1 MPLRSRPSRKFHRN
15 AEARSLMS
23 KTQINTSPLTW
34 PASSS
39 FGRRAWDASFE
50 RGSAYVDGRIVPVE
64 EASVPL
70 LDWGFLRSDACQ
82 ETISVWNGQFFRLGD
97 HLQRFERSTTR
108 LRMTNAPISREEIR
122 LIVHRL
128 VAACGYD
135 MAYVQIIMTRGRP
148 PIGSR
153 DLRLCA
159 NRFQAFCI
167 PYVWI
172 ASQEAQQTGI
182 RLHVSA
188 RVRVPPTSVDPM
200 VKHYHWLDF
209 QMGLLDAYDN
219 GMDTVVLVDGDG
231 NVTEGPGFNVFAVL
245 DGRLVTPASGMLDGM
260 TRRTVI
266 EIAEERGVDLLQ
278 RGITA
283 EELRSASE
291 VFLTTTAG
299 GIIPVGAVDGRIVG
313 NGALG
318 RVTTTIHSAYW
329 NMRAQ
334 GWLGEPVNYDL
345 RS

>member
-1 MPLRSRPSRKFHRN
+1 
-15 AEARSLMS
+15 
-23 KTQINTSPLTW
+23 
-34 PASSS
+34 
-39 FGRRAWDASFE
+39 
-50 RGSAYVDGRIVPVE
+50 
-64 EASVPL
+64 
-70 LDWGFLRSDACQ
+70 
-82 ETISVWNGQFFRLGD
+82 
-97 HLQRFERSTTR
+97 
-108 LRMTNAPISREEIR
+108 
-122 LIVHRL
+122 
-128 VAACGYD
+128 
-135 MAYVQIIMTRGRP
+135 
-148 PIGSR
+148 
-153 DLRLCA
+153 
-159 NRFQAFCI
+159 
-167 PYVWI
+167 
-172 ASQEAQQTGI
+172 
-182 RLHVSA
+182 
-188 RVRVPPTSVDPM
+188 M

-266 EIAEERGVDLLQ
+266 EIAKERDIDLLQ

-299 GIIPVGAVDGRIVG
+299 GILPVGAVDGRIVG
-313 NGALG
+313 NGAPG

>member
-1 MPLRSRPSRKFHRN
+1 M
-15 AEARSLMS
+15 
-23 KTQINTSPLTW
+23 
-34 PASSS
+34 
-39 FGRRAWDASFE
+39 
-50 RGSAYVDGRIVPVE
+50 
-64 EASVPL
+64 
-70 LDWGFLRSDACQ
+70 
-82 ETISVWNGQFFRLGD
+82 WNGQFFRLDD
-97 HLQRFERSTTR
+97 HLQRFERSITR
-108 LRMTNAPISREEIR
+108 LRMTSSPVSRDEIR
-122 LIVHRL
+122 SIAHRL

-135 MAYVQIIMTRGRP
+135 KAYVQIIMTRGRP

-182 RLHVSA
+182 RLLVSA
-188 RVRVPPTSVDPM
+188 RVRVPPSSVDPM

-209 QMGLLDAYDN
+209 QMGLLDAYDS
-219 GMDTVVLVDGDG
+219 GMDTVVLVDNNG

-245 DGRLVTPASGMLDGM
+245 DGGLVTPASGMLDGM

-266 EIAEERGVDLLQ
+266 EIAQERDIDLTQ

-283 EELRSASE
+283 DELRSASE
-291 VFLTTTAG
+291 IFLTSTAG
-299 GIIPVGAVDGRIVG
+299 GIIPVNAVDGLTVG
-313 NGALG
+313 AGAPG
-318 RVTTTIHSAYW
+318 PVTASIHSAYW
-329 NMRAQ
+329 NKRAQ

>member
-1 MPLRSRPSRKFHRN
+1 
-15 AEARSLMS
+15 MS
-23 KTQINTSPLTW
+23 KTRMNVGTLTW

-39 FGRRAWDASFE
+39 FERRPWEASFE

-82 ETISVWNGQFFRLGD
+82 ETISVWNGQFFRLDD
-97 HLQRFERSTTR
+97 HLQRFERSITR
-108 LRMTNAPISREEIR
+108 LRMTSSPVSRDEIR
-122 LIVHRL
+122 SIAHRL

-135 MAYVQIIMTRGRP
+135 KAYVQIIMTRGRP

-182 RLHVSA
+182 RLLVSA
-188 RVRVPPTSVDPM
+188 RVRVPPSSVDPM

-209 QMGLLDAYDN
+209 QMGLLDAYDS
-219 GMDTVVLVDGDG
+219 GMDTVVLVGNNG

-245 DGRLVTPASGMLDGM
+245 DGGLVTPASGMLDGM

-266 EIAEERGVDLLQ
+266 EIAQERDIDLTQ

-283 EELRSASE
+283 DELRSATE
-291 VFLTTTAG
+291 IFLTSTAG
-299 GIIPVGAVDGRIVG
+299 GIIPVNAVDGLTVG
-313 NGALG
+313 EGAPG
-318 RVTTTIHSAYW
+318 RVTAKIHSAYW
-329 NMRAQ
+329 NKRAQ

>member
-1 MPLRSRPSRKFHRN
+1 
-15 AEARSLMS
+15 
-23 KTQINTSPLTW
+23 
-34 PASSS
+34 
-39 FGRRAWDASFE
+39 
-50 RGSAYVDGRIVPVE
+50 
-64 EASVPL
+64 
-70 LDWGFLRSDACQ
+70 
-82 ETISVWNGQFFRLGD
+82 
-97 HLQRFERSTTR
+97 
-108 LRMTNAPISREEIR
+108 
-122 LIVHRL
+122 
-128 VAACGYD
+128 
-135 MAYVQIIMTRGRP
+135 MTRGRP

>member
-278 RGITA
+278 RGIAA

-313 NGALG
+313 NGAPG

>member
-1 MPLRSRPSRKFHRN
+1 
-15 AEARSLMS
+15 MS
-23 KTQINTSPLTW
+23 ETRMNVGTLTW

-39 FGRRAWDASFE
+39 FGRRPWDASFE
-50 RGSAYVDGRIVPVE
+50 RGSAFVDGRIVPVE

-82 ETISVWNGQFFRLGD
+82 ETISVWNGQFFRLDD
-97 HLQRFERSTTR
+97 HLQRFERSITR
-108 LRMTNAPISREEIR
+108 LRMTSSPVSRDEIR
-122 LIVHRL
+122 SIAHRL

-135 MAYVQIIMTRGRP
+135 KAYVQIIMTRGRP

-167 PYVWI
+167 PYVWL

-182 RLHVSA
+182 RLLVSA
-188 RVRVPPTSVDPM
+188 RVRVPPSSVDPM

-209 QMGLLDAYDN
+209 QMGLLDAYDS
-219 GMDTVVLVDGDG
+219 GMDTVVLVDNNG

-245 DGRLVTPASGMLDGM
+245 DGGLVTPASGMLDGM

-266 EIAEERGVDLLQ
+266 EIAQERDIDLTQ
-278 RGITA
+278 RAITA
-283 EELRSASE
+283 DELRSASE
-291 VFLTTTAG
+291 IFLTSTAG
-299 GIIPVGAVDGRIVG
+299 GIIPVNAVDGLTVG
-313 NGALG
+313 AGAPG
-318 RVTTTIHSAYW
+318 PVTASIHSAYW
-329 NMRAQ
+329 NKRAQ

>member
-1 MPLRSRPSRKFHRN
+1 
-15 AEARSLMS
+15 MS
-23 KTQINTSPLTW
+23 KTRIDEGPLTW

-39 FGRRAWDASFE
+39 FGRKPWDASFE
-50 RGSAYVDGRIVPVE
+50 RGSAYFEGKIVPVE

-82 ETISVWNGQFFRLGD
+82 ETISVWNGQFFRLDD
-97 HLQRFERSTTR
+97 HLQRFERSITR
-108 LRMTNAPISREEIR
+108 LRMTSSPVSRDEIR
-122 LIVHRL
+122 NIAHRL

-135 MAYVQIIMTRGRP
+135 KAYVQIIMTRGRP

-172 ASQEAQQTGI
+172 ASQEAQQSGI

-188 RVRVPPTSVDPM
+188 RVRVPPSSVDPM

-209 QMGLLDAYDN
+209 QMGLLDAYDS
-219 GMDTVVLVDGDG
+219 GMDTVVLVDNNG

-245 DGRLVTPASGMLDGM
+245 DGGLVTPASGMLDGM

-266 EIAEERGVDLLQ
+266 EIAQERDIDLTQ
-278 RGITA
+278 RAITA
-283 EELRSASE
+283 EELRFASE
-291 VFLTTTAG
+291 IFLTSTAG
-299 GIIPVGAVDGRIVG
+299 GIIPVNAVDGLTVG
-313 NGALG
+313 AGAPG
-318 RVTTTIHSAYW
+318 PVTASIHSAYW
-329 NMRAQ
+329 NKRAQ

-345 RS
+345 RG

>member
-1 MPLRSRPSRKFHRN
+1 
-15 AEARSLMS
+15 MS
-23 KTQINTSPLTW
+23 KTQMNTGPLTW

-39 FGRRAWDASFE
+39 FGRRPWDDSFE

-82 ETISVWNGQFFRLGD
+82 ETISVWNGQFFRLDD

-108 LRMTNAPISREEIR
+108 LRMTSSPISREEIR
-122 LIVHRL
+122 RVVHRL

-135 MAYVQIIMTRGRP
+135 KAYVQIIMTRGRP

-182 RLHVSA
+182 RLHVSE
-188 RVRVPPTSVDPM
+188 RIRVPPTSVDPM

-219 GMDTVVLVDGDG
+219 GMDTVVLMDGDG

-266 EIAEERGVDLLQ
+266 EIAKERDIDLLQ

-299 GIIPVGAVDGRIVG
+299 GILPVGAVDGRIVG
-313 NGALG
+313 NGAPG

>member
-1 MPLRSRPSRKFHRN
+1 
-15 AEARSLMS
+15 MS

-82 ETISVWNGQFFRLGD
+82 ETISVWNGQFFRLDD

-231 NVTEGPGFNVFAVL
+231 NVTEGPGFKCVCHA
-245 DGRLVTPASGMLDGM
+245 GRSIGYASI
-260 TRRTVI
+260 RN
-266 EIAEERGVDLLQ
+266 A
-278 RGITA
+278 
-283 EELRSASE
+283 
-291 VFLTTTAG
+291 
-299 GIIPVGAVDGRIVG
+299 
-313 NGALG
+313 
-318 RVTTTIHSAYW
+318 
-329 NMRAQ
+329 
-334 GWLGEPVNYDL
+334 
-345 RS
+345 